1 MWEKRGKSPRKIN
14 QSTHYEMSHWHCVM
28 HVGEGTSYYT
38 RPEIR
43 KQCTSYHTDDL
54 FYLLY
59 NQSHVTLALK
69 SQKSI
74 HSILKSA
81 LSCLGPRI
89 FRIFWQT
96 NGKLSR
102 TTSDDSCLPVARKK
116 TGETTALAFGRAIW
130 SDLRS
135 SFEYKIH
142 TKARMI
148 LFLFL

>member
-1 MWEKRGKSPRKIN
+1 MWEKIGKSPRKIN

-38 RPEIR
+38 RPEMR

-102 TTSDDSCLPVARKK
+102 TTSDDSCPPVARKK
-116 TGETTALAFGRAIW
+116 TGESHRFSLQQSNLKR
-130 SDLRS
+130 
-135 SFEYKIH
+135 FEIYFWKKNSYKSQDDFIY
-142 TKARMI
+142 
-148 LFLFL
+148 F